1 MEHIL
6 KTKVTGNSP
15 KIIQMLELE
24 DEDFSMAVT
33 TIHNGIKKNILLMDE
48 KLENLNRERKIKMIF
63 SMKWTF

>member
-33 TIHNGIKKNILLMDE
+33 TIHNGIKKIY
-48 KLENLNRERKIKMIF
+48 F
-63 SMKWTF
+63 